1 MAIAAAAR
9 RRPSSIRCRPFRLRA
24 EDGRPASRF
33 VGPRGALTKMA
44 RSGDELP
51 EAAGVDPSANLHGD
65 PSPRAHAPT
74 PEGVP
79 VGVAHRHVDVRP
91 AADARRDVVDPELQ
105 VLVHGGLQ
113 GERSDD
119 PRRKMS
125 LRRGHVPLR
134 HVEHVLEA
142 RLAQGRAVVADDH
155 VLRNPFRVRERE
167 LLIRREA
174 NVSVEGRLEPPID
187 SQELELL
194 GFLFDGGIEEIEVED
209 RPDDVLLDAGRRE
222 ILLRDHVL
230 LQEGLRLL
238 PILLEG
244 SRGEEPPLEL
254 LDFVR
259 QLDDREALDVPRVLD
274 PLGGRELRLL
284 EEPIVAAFLLALLRP
299 EQVAA
304 PVERDQE
311 FVLDLTEIA
320 VRREGAVR
328 DEDRLQIAEL
338 SLDLLGEDVLE
349 FPEHERLVHGAADRP
364 TVLRF
369 LEGQAGTGSEGH
381 HESRADHGP
390 IPVTREFS
398 SRTRAAHLAKMQ
410 EDVLDV
416 LVIGGGIVGAGIA
429 RDAARRGLRT
439 GLLDRGDFA
448 SGTSGKTSRL
458 IHGGLRY
465 LQTYRFRLVRSAA
478 RERDRLLDAAP
489 ALVHPLPFV
498 IPAYKG
504 RKPGPRLLRFGLILY
519 DLLSTRHLPR
529 RS

>member
-1 MAIAAAAR
+1 MAIAAADR

-24 EDGRPASRF
+24 DDGRPASRF

-113 GERSDD
+113 GER
-119 PRRKMS
+119 
-125 LRRGHVPLR
+125 
-134 HVEHVLEA
+134 
-142 RLAQGRAVVADDH
+142 
-155 VLRNPFRVRERE
+155 
-167 LLIRREA
+167 
-174 NVSVEGRLEPPID
+174 
-187 SQELELL
+187 
-194 GFLFDGGIEEIEVED
+194 
-209 RPDDVLLDAGRRE
+209 PDDVLLDAGRRE

-230 LQEGLRLL
+230 LEEGLRLL

-274 PLGGRELRLL
+274 PLGGREFRLL

-304 PVERDQE
+304 PVERDQA

-328 DEDRLQIAEL
+328 DEDRIQIAEL

-349 FPEHERLVHGAADRP
+349 FPEHERLVHGAAARP
-364 TVLRF
+364 TVLVSRCAEVSRVRRLPSSFAYDERPESF
-369 LEGQAGTGSEGH
+369 LDRTVADVEGGM
-381 HESRADHGP
+381 
-390 IPVTREFS
+390 
-398 SRTRAAHLAKMQ
+398 RTDRRDLNP
-410 EDVLDV
+410 
-416 LVIGGGIVGAGIA
+416 GGIVAFEH
-429 RDAARRGLRT
+429 
-439 GLLDRGDFA
+439 LD
-448 SGTSGKTSRL
+448 
-458 IHGGLRY
+458 
-465 LQTYRFRLVRSAA
+465 
-478 RERDRLLDAAP
+478 DRLAINHPAP
-489 ALVHPLPFV
+489 IRV
-498 IPAYKG
+498 AYS
-504 RKPGPRLLRFGLILY
+504 PR
-519 DLLSTRHLPR
+519 P
-529 RS
+529 